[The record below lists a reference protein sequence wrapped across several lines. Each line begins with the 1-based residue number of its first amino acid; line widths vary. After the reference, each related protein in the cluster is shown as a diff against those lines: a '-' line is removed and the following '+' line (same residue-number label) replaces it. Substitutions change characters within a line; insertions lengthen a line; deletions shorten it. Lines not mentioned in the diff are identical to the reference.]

1 MTPERWGQIEKFF
14 YSAIELEPDKRSA
27 FLDEACAGDDALRS
41 ELEELLAAHEQPEIG
56 FEAIKSEIAAGLIA
70 EEKSGSMEGMTLGRY
85 HIISSLGAGGMGEV
99 YRALDTRLER
109 EVAVKILPAHLAD
122 NPEAL
127 LRFEREAK
135 AVAALSHPNILSIHD
150 FGTENVENGR
160 SVSYAVIELL
170 RGETLRNRLSR
181 GALPSRK
188 AVGIAIEIAEGL
200 SAAHA
205 KSITHRDLKP
215 ENIFLTSD
223 GRTKILDFGLARI
236 KAAVSDENIFSATT
250 RSSITEP
257 GIVMGTPSYMS
268 PEQVR
273 GAEVEATSDIFSF
286 GSVLYEMVTGKRPF
300 AERTVADTMA
310 AILRDDPPELS
321 DSGKNIPPDL
331 EQVIIHCLE
340 KNPAE
345 RFQSARDLAFALKTI
360 SGGSGKSKALPALSL
375 LRSRAAVSIAAG
387 LALLLLALALYLAF
401 RPEKSVSIV
410 VLPFTDGVDTE
421 YISDGITESIIN
433 NLSQLPQLRVIA
445 RTTAFSYKGRSVNPQ
460 QIGKE
465 LRVHAVITGK
475 ASLRGD
481 SLTVLAEMTDV
492 ATGAQTW
499 SERYSLKFSDI
510 FAVQEEIT
518 RAISETL
525 RLRLTGEQQQRL
537 TRRYT
542 QSAEAY
548 DLFLQGRYHWNKRT
562 DEEIKKGITYFTRA
576 VAKDPNYA
584 LAYVGLADSYI
595 WSANLLP
602 PSEAMPTAKAMATKA
617 LQINDNLA
625 QAHTSL
631 AAVNLLYEWNWSDAE
646 KDFERAIA
654 LNRNYAT
661 ARQWYAEY
669 LTAVGQHEKAIAE
682 IKQALDLDPRSPVIN
697 RDVGW
702 HYYCARQYDQTIEQC
717 QNILKLDP
725 NSAPAHTLLG
735 LAYAKKGM
743 FAEAIVKLQKAVE
756 LSPTSSNNLARLGY
770 AYAISGRHDEA
781 LQILNKLTALSNETY
796 LWHTYV
802 AAIHGGLGDKEQAFI
817 WLEKA
822 YQDRSGGLIYL
833 KVLPMLDSLRSDP
846 RFRDMMRRVG
856 FPG

>member
-1 MTPERWGQIEKFF
+1 MTPERWGQIEKLF

-27 FLDEACAGDDALRS
+27 FLDGACAGDDALRYD
-41 ELEELLAAHEQPEIG
+41 LQTLLAAHERPETG
-56 FEAIKSEIAAGLIA
+56 FEAIKAEVAADLITENKTGRMA
-70 EEKSGSMEGMTLGRY
+70 GMTLGRY
-85 HIISSLGAGGMGEV
+85 HLISPLGAGGMGEV
-99 YRALDTRLER
+99 YRAMDTRLER
-109 EVAVKILPAHLAD
+109 EVAVKILPAHMAD
-122 NPEAL
+122 NPEAMR
-127 LRFEREAK
+127 RFEREAK

-150 FGTENVENGR
+150 FGNEQDVR
-160 SVSYAVIELL
+160 YAVMELL
-170 RGETLRNRLSR
+170 EGETLRSRILR
-181 GALPSRK
+181 GALSWRK
-188 AVGIAIEIAEGL
+188 AVGIGIEIAEGL

-205 KSITHRDLKP
+205 KGITHRDLKP

-223 GRTKILDFGLARI
+223 GRTKILDFGLARV
-236 KAAVSDENIFSATT
+236 KTPVSDENITSASTVAP
-250 RSSITEP
+250 ITEP
-257 GIVMGTPSYMS
+257 GIVMGTPGYMS

-273 GAEVEATSDIFSF
+273 GAEVEAPGDIFSF